1 MRVLLV
7 EDDETL
13 ATQLAAALGAA
24 GFVVDRAADG
34 EEALHLGLHER
45 YAACVLDLG
54 LPLRDG
60 IAVLQDWR
68 AAGIT
73 LPVLILTAREAFADK
88 VAGFRAGADDYMT
101 KPFRA
106 EEVALRLHALARR
119 AAGHATPVLA
129 CGPLAHD
136 TLAGNFTLDGLPL
149 RLTTFEARILAFLI
163 LHQGRT
169 ISRTEL
175 SEHLY
180 GSDTDREFNTMEV
193 LVSRLRRKIAPCTIE
208 TVRGEGWRLAAPT

>member
-1 MRVLLV
+1 MRVLLA
-7 EDDETL
+7 EDDATL
-13 ATQLAAALGAA
+13 AAQLSRALASA
-24 GFVVDRAADG
+24 GFVVDHAPDG
-34 EEALHLGLHER
+34 EEALHLGLNER

-54 LPLRDG
+54 LPRRDG
-60 IAVLQDWR
+60 IAVLREWR
-68 AAGIT
+68 AAGVA

-119 AAGHATPVLA
+119 AAGHANPVLS

-136 TLAGNFTLDGLPL
+136 TLAGSFTLDGLPL
-149 RLTTFEARILAFLI
+149 RLTAFEARILAFLM

-169 ISRTEL
+169 VSRTEL
-175 SEHLY
+175 SDHLY
-180 GSDTDREFNTMEV
+180 GSDADRDFNTMEV
-193 LVSRLRRKIAPCTIE
+193 LVSRLRRKIAPCVIE
-208 TVRGEGWRLAAPT
+208 TLRGEGWRLAPPA